1 MNDQP
6 HAAELDKLITGYCV
20 SQAIYVAA
28 ELCVADLLAAGPR
41 SAEDL
46 ATDLRVHDRSL
57 YRLLRTLASMGI
69 FAEGTD
75 GRFSLTPMAELLR
88 TDTPSSQRATIQMMV
103 GQFYDAWGGLIDS
116 VRTGRPAFESCQ
128 GQSFFDYL
136 AAHPDQAQIFD
147 DAMTARNDRKTQA
160 MLDVYDLTGVR
171 TLADIGGGNGSTL
184 VTVLQRYPEMRGI
197 LFDRPGVVERARAGI
212 EREGL
217 LDRCRIVGGSF
228 LEAVPSEADAYLLRH
243 ILHNWDDEHVVVIL
257 KRIHEAMEDDA
268 KLLIVDR
275 IIPPGNEPLFG
286 KIMDL
291 NMLVM
296 LGGVERTEEEF
307 HQLFGLAGFR
317 MGRIVLTEAEVSVI
331 EGGKVR

>member
-6 HAAELDKLITGYCV
+6 HAAALDKLITGYCV

-28 ELCVADLLAAGPR
+28 ELGVADRLAAGPR
-41 SAEDL
+41 SAEEL
-46 ATDLRVHDRSL
+46 ATDLRVQVRSL
-57 YRLLRTLASMGI
+57 YRLLRALASMGI

-88 TDTPSSQRATIQMMV
+88 SDIPGSHRATIQMMV

-116 VRTGRPAFESCQ
+116 VRTGRPSFETRQ

-147 DAMTARNDRKTQA
+147 DAMAARNDRKTQA

-171 TLADIGGGNGSTL
+171 ILADIGGGNGSTL
-184 VTVLQRYPEMRGI
+184 VTALQRYPEMRGI

-228 LEAVPSEADAYLLRH
+228 LEDVPSEADAYLLRH

-257 KRIHEAMEDDA
+257 KRIHEAMEDNA

-291 NMLVM
+291 NMLVL

-307 HQLFGLAGFR
+307 RQLFGIAGFR
-317 MGRIVLTEAEVSVI
+317 LDRIVPTEAEVSVI

>member
-1 MNDQP
+1 
-6 HAAELDKLITGYCV
+6 
-20 SQAIYVAA
+20 
-28 ELCVADLLAAGPR
+28 
-41 SAEDL
+41 
-46 ATDLRVHDRSL
+46 LRLGREERKSWRRTYGFTFD
-57 YRLLRTLASMGI
+57 RLLRALASIGI
-69 FAEGTD
+69 FAEDAD
-75 GRFSLTPMAELLR
+75 GRFSLTPMADLLR
-88 TDTPSSQRATIQMMV
+88 SDIPGSQRATIQMMV

-116 VRTGRPAFESCQ
+116 VRTGRPAFESRH
-128 GQSFFDYL
+128 GKSFFDHL

-147 DAMTARNDRKTQA
+147 DAMTGRNDRKTQA

-307 HQLFGLAGFR
+307 RQLFGLAGFR
-317 MGRIVLTEAEVSVI
+317 VGRIVPTEAEVSVI